1 MLVKVV
7 SMNCKDTLCMQN
19 RNLENDLRKWRKT
32 LKVLWECNGQLNSD
46 WKVRGRR
53 QLHSKGGRTPFILY
67 KNIKITRLHMY
78 SHAAWP
84 KLWGKSKNRK
94 KLSSSVQKNKIKMT
108 SLTHSL
114 STILRLGIT
123 QGTYNIRRCL
133 FACMTAALS
142 ADILSIDA
150 QPYCLAFGMSISS
163 VDSVL
168 STNTKR
174 IINTKIRKWKRTV
187 QVLVLQ

>member
-1 MLVKVV
+1 M
-7 SMNCKDTLCMQN
+7 TW
-19 RNLENDLRKWRKT
+19 ENDVKLLKSYESAMVNWTQTERWGGEDSSIQKVGGHLLYCTKISKSQGYTCTLMQPDQNFGEKVKIERSCQVLCRKT
-32 LKVLWECNGQLNSD
+32 KLKL
-46 WKVRGRR
+46 
-53 QLHSKGGRTPFILY
+53 
-67 KNIKITRLHMY
+67 
-78 SHAAWP
+78 
-84 KLWGKSKNRK
+84 
-94 KLSSSVQKNKIKMT
+94 KIKMT